1 MINYIN
7 KPWPMVLL
15 YVINS
20 LRISLFFCLDLIK
33 TFLKNKETSW
43 RRTNT
48 PKIKSSEKSANSIK
62 IEVLSTYVL
71 SGSKGSKYTYSADQ
85 IRKKRENWITIHT
98 ISSYKSNCIQYA
110 MIIFV
115 GIAEFYYNKYISSSA
130 MKLFRLKTIYLN

>member
-1 MINYIN
+1 
-7 KPWPMVLL
+7 MVLL

-48 PKIKSSEKSANSIK
+48 PKIKSSEKSVNSIK

-85 IRKKRENWITIHT
+85 IRKKKRELNNYPHNQLLN
-98 ISSYKSNCIQYA
+98 KQLHPVRNDNLCRHCI
-110 MIIFV
+110 
-115 GIAEFYYNKYISSSA
+115 KYISSSA
-130 MKLFRLKTIYLN
+130 MKLFRLKTIYLNW

>member
-1 MINYIN
+1 
-7 KPWPMVLL
+7 MVLL

-48 PKIKSSEKSANSIK
+48 PKIKSSEKSVNSIK

-71 SGSKGSKYTYSADQ
+71 NGSKDSKYTYSADQ
-85 IRKKRENWITIHT
+85 IRKKRELNNYPHNQLLKKQLHPARNDNLCRHNNETI
-98 ISSYKSNCIQYA
+98 
-110 MIIFV
+110 
-115 GIAEFYYNKYISSSA
+115 
-130 MKLFRLKTIYLN
+130 

>member
-1 MINYIN
+1 MINNIN
-7 KPWPMVLL
+7 KTWPMVLI

-48 PKIKSSEKSANSIK
+48 PKIKSSEKSVNSIK

-85 IRKKRENWITIHT
+85 IRKKKRELN
-98 ISSYKSNCIQYA
+98 
-110 MIIFV
+110 
-115 GIAEFYYNKYISSSA
+115 
-130 MKLFRLKTIYLN
+130 IYPHNQLLRKQLHPVRNDNLCRHCRILLNTSRHQQWNYLG

>member
-1 MINYIN
+1 
-7 KPWPMVLL
+7 MVLL

-48 PKIKSSEKSANSIK
+48 PKIKSSEKSVNSIK

-71 SGSKGSKYTYSADQ
+71 SGSKDSKYTYSANQ
-85 IRKKRENWITIHT
+85 IRKKREN
-98 ISSYKSNCIQYA
+98 
-110 MIIFV
+110 
-115 GIAEFYYNKYISSSA
+115 
-130 MKLFRLKTIYLN
+130 